1 MESIMLDVMYDVPS
15 HPEIEEV
22 VVSQEVVENKEQ
34 PIVVYTNASRT
45 G

>member
-1 MESIMLDVMYDVPS
+1 MLDVMFDVPS

-22 VVSQEVVENKEQ
+22 VISKEVVENKEQ
-34 PIVVYTNASRT
+34 PIVVYGSASRA